1 MQAHVGGYL
10 IDHVVSGDTVTEVL
24 NYVSFSRD
32 DLVAKVRGYAEIA
45 LRAGR
50 ISLDE
55 SRMLL
60 RAYTDGLAGYTYLE
74 REVDAPAMAAN
85 GQLRLVEK
93 AEPATT
99 RTGT

>member
-1 MQAHVGGYL
+1 M
-10 IDHVVSGDTVTEVL
+10 
-24 NYVSFSRD
+24 
-32 DLVAKVRGYAEIA
+32 A

-50 ISLDE
+50 MSLEE
-55 SRMLL
+55 SR
-60 RAYTDGLAGYTYLE
+60 RCCASTKTGLAGYTYLE

-93 AEPATT
+93 AEPAST